1 MEQSKFTA
9 IVTGYAFEDTGGD
22 IYTGQTPEPSAL
34 AMGATGIA
42 ALRRRRNV
50 QAIDVSATREAGQ
63 TPKTPD

>member
-1 MEQSKFTA
+1 MEVEQDKFTA

-22 IYTGQTPEPSAL
+22 IYTGQTPDPSALALL

-50 QAIDVSATREAGQ
+50 QAIDV
-63 TPKTPD
+63 